1 MESNLC
7 GSPFRVQRLLSAIL
21 LCTSSNAA
29 DVVFILPLA
38 CPALGVGLTSSSGNG
53 KHGVP
58 KNQQMGS
65 QESINGIRN
74 FEF

>member
-1 MESNLC
+1 M
-7 GSPFRVQRLLSAIL
+7 
-21 LCTSSNAA
+21 
-29 DVVFILPLA
+29 DVVFIVPLA
-38 CPALGVGLTSSSGNG
+38 CPAIGGGLTSSSANG

-58 KNQQMGS
+58 KNQQMGG